1 MRHTSTTPTGRYAT
15 LAELRE
21 EWAYPSLTV
30 DTHGHLGQSLDTLLP
45 LRVEMALAA
54 SEAPTRSSVTAAYA
68 KLYGQADYFCR
79 AALESVSARAI
90 YDRWHELKGTT
101 P

>member
-1 MRHTSTTPTGRYAT
+1 MTSTTCTGRYAT
-15 LAELRE
+15 IDELRE

-79 AALESVSARAI
+79 AALEAVSARAI
-90 YDRWHELKGTT
+90 YDRWHELKGT